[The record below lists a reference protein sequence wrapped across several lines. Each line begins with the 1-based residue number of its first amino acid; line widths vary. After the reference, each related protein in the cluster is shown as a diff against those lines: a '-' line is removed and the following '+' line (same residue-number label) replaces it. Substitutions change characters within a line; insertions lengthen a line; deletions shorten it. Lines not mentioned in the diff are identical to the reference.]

1 MFLREPATSD
11 DDESF
16 SWLEEMGVRDKV
28 KKQDAISIKLYPFF
42 AYRSVLLRKTQQ
54 EFLWYRFEFY
64 KREILSQLPEAA
76 PQQRT
81 VSGDNQGTPF
91 KSRILI

>member
-1 MFLREPATSD
+1 MLEFKGKALLDSCTFHLEKVHRKYCPPKTDSVFLREPATSD

-42 AYRSVLLRKTQQ
+42 AYRSVLLGKTLQQ
-54 EFLWYRFEFY
+54 FLWYRFEF
-64 KREILSQLPEAA
+64 
-76 PQQRT
+76 
-81 VSGDNQGTPF
+81 
-91 KSRILI
+91 